1 MTWLLLLLVLGQSP
15 GGDPSTN
22 LPSPASVPG
31 NSADS
36 PAIEPSGPDSEN
48 GNAVSTPEN
57 SPIGEVGVSRRH
69 PFRAWRDP
77 WDPAEWAKVPVLR
90 PFPKPEYFVQLPA
103 GEGYYSLWDRM
114 RKLYREKPPKYPM
127 PRVQAMPLPFY
138 DVDWKYLE
146 GDVPEIE
153 RDLWD
158 RFKRIHPT
166 DDWAISFGGEFRI
179 RGDNIVSQFFREFDE
194 NYWINRERLYGDF
207 WYRDAIR
214 AYVEFISAEKHGQND
229 PTIFTDINKADLLN
243 AFFDLRVDLGQTE
256 DKTYFRIGRQEL
268 YYGSQRLISALDWA
282 NTRRTFQGVKI
293 FERTETYDMDLFWV
307 QPVVI
312 NTGQFDSVNADV
324 SFAGWWNTFRPVTGI
339 TGDLYVLNLNDNA
352 DTAAGDKGKLGG
364 RNFTTTGI
372 RAVYDKDGWYAEG
385 ETMLQFG
392 MWSNQA
398 FFSQAASAGG
408 GYTWQKIHGLPS
420 LQAHYDFAS
429 GSSHPFAGNSNSTF
443 QQLYPFGHYYF
454 GYLDLVGR
462 QNIHDISFQFAWWPT
477 HALQFGIQ
485 SHQFYLDSPRDALYA
500 ANGKKLRQ
508 DLTGKAGRNVG
519 EEIDITTTYHLSNHQ
534 DVLVGWSQIWSGE
547 YIRKSGPATNPQ
559 YWYMQ
564 YSYRW

>member
-1 MTWLLLLLVLGQSP
+1 MSWWLLVLIMGQSL
-15 GGDPSTN
+15 GGDPATL
-22 LPSPASVPG
+22 LPGPNAPG
-31 NSADS
+31 GNFADS
-36 PAIEPSGPDSEN
+36 PAPEPSDPDSEV
-48 GNAVSTPEN
+48 GNVVSAPEN
-57 SPIGEVGVSRRH
+57 SPIGDRESSRRH

-77 WDPAEWAKVPVLR
+77 WDPADWAKIPILR
-90 PFPKPEYFVQLPA
+90 PFPKPEYFVQLPK
-103 GEGYYSLWDRM
+103 GPGYYSLWDRI
-114 RKLYREKPPKYPM
+114 RKLYRETPPKYPM
-127 PRVQAMPLPFY
+127 PRVQSMPLPFF
-138 DVDWKYLE
+138 DVDFRYLE
-146 GDVPEIE
+146 GDVPEME
-153 RDLWD
+153 RDWLD

-179 RGDNIVSQFFREFDE
+179 RGDNIVSQFFRNFDE
-194 NYWINRERLYGDF
+194 SYWINRERFYGDF
-207 WYRDAIR
+207 WYRDALR
-214 AYVEFISAEKHGQND
+214 AYVEFISAEKHGNND
-229 PTIFTDINKADLLN
+229 PTVFTDINKADLLN
-243 AFFDLRVDLGQTE
+243 AFFDLRIDLGQSD

-282 NTRRTFQGVKI
+282 NTRRTFQGVKV
-293 FERTETYDMDLFWV
+293 FKRTETFDTDLFWV
-307 QPVVI
+307 QPVLI
-312 NTGQFDSVNADV
+312 NPVQFDSVFAPV
-324 SFAGWWNTFRPVTGI
+324 SFAGWWNTWRPTTGI
-339 TGDLYVLNLNDNA
+339 AGDLYLLNLNDNA
-352 DTAAGDKGKLGG
+352 NTAIGEKGKLGG

-398 FFSQAASAGG
+398 MFSQAASAGG
-408 GYTWQKIHGLPS
+408 GYTWQKAHGVPS

-429 GSSHPFAGNSNSTF
+429 GSKHPILGNSMSTF
-443 QQLYPFGHYYF
+443 QQLYPFGHYYL

-477 HALQFGIQ
+477 QAMQFALQ

-500 ANGKKLRQ
+500 GNGRKLRQ
-508 DLTGKAGRNVG
+508 DPTGKAGRNVG
-519 EEIDITTTYHLSNHQ
+519 EELDITTTYHLSNHQ

-547 YIRKSGPATNPQ
+547 FISKSGPATNPQ